1 MTSLEC
7 KMELVKNLFAMVKPK
22 YQKIREVKVYG
33 YGYGPFDEDDE
44 YMMNY
49 YDSLGDKQ

>member
-22 YQKIREVKVYG
+22 RQKVEAPKKVG
-33 YGYGPFDEDDE
+33 G
-44 YMMNY
+44 
-49 YDSLGDKQ
+49 